1 MPGLSQTWIFFWT
14 FLLWLGSVS
23 GLQLP
28 GNFGLLSHSDISLS
42 SIRFCPGPL
51 NSTLAPDSVY
61 ACTIGTER
69 WTSCAHEPVDHTSSF
84 ASFPNALGE
93 SQHLSNAFCLFGHD
107 FRMDFVPWGEAL
119 NPGPSLA
126 LNLVNP
132 TGVRSKEQL
141 LFDLPRGITCIAET
155 HLAAPGIA
163 SSCGLF
169 RYLAK
174 QDQRCLRLLPGAS
187 APLRARSLTTGV
199 WSGVMQLLSDLP
211 CHRLQ
216 MHWPNGE
223 YGLGRVQTANF
234 RMGDVLIQGTVLYG
248 WSRGPTWPRAHQAT
262 RDLLKHLSQ
271 EIIHGA
277 SGFRFICGD
286 FNGDESKLPELDDWI
301 SAGWQEVQTLHA
313 RLSGEG
319 PFPTCKGSTQ
329 PDRVYISPELATYFV
344 RCEVAD
350 LFADHSVVTGY
361 FDIPGSASTYSWWP
375 LPSKIPWSSVD
386 LQAWQ
391 ESCPT
396 FDVFDASRHNSTD
409 YMTALGQNYESSL
422 KPDFLP
428 TVPNGLPR
436 ACRGRAQH
444 SQPISRPRNLKTLR
458 PSRNG
463 EEQPRCDIVSHS
475 VQRWFRQLRRIQ
487 SLLRNMRRNSDTVTA
502 LCYRLDLWRAIRSA
516 CGFAGSFPVWWT
528 VRPYCLP
535 GAPSSLPE
543 LLPTLCVVELI
554 FQDFK
559 QNYRALESWNL
570 KHRGETLRAV
580 LRTDMRKAFQ
590 SLRPNTASTPDRFV
604 ETTVAQVV
612 DVEADTCLVHVD
624 HPLTPTS
631 QVCWTLDDEP
641 ARVIPIHPQVL
652 EVHSSIPLTP
662 GQELCMHSQITEPAD
677 MHTHLQKFWMARWQ
691 KFAEV
696 PAEQWNRLLGFVK
709 AYMPSLDFTLPSI
722 TGDMWDQINR
732 RYTSQAARGPDG
744 FDHLD
749 LLNMPIAFRE
759 GVVSLFNAIENGCD
773 WPKQL
778 PNAFCH
784 PLPKHPGASLVGE
797 FRPIVIMSVLY
808 RSWSALRSRSLLQQ
822 LRHVVGSGV
831 VGFMP
836 SREAG
841 EIWHYVQALVEI
853 SLQSNRTLTGVVSD
867 VRKAFESI
875 PRVCLFEVAQH
886 VGLPAS
892 LTSSWSRFLEGLER
906 RFLLSDHIGPAIP
919 SNWGFPEGCGL
930 SVVAMTLID
939 WCWDTYQGQFSP
951 STVPLSY
958 VDNYEVLACSIGE
971 LLTGYATLETFMSL
985 WTLDLDTSKT
995 FFWSTKAQDRT
1006 SLRALGKPVC
1016 LQNADLGGAM
1026 TYCRRTGMGSQR
1038 ARFDSLLPMWPRLRR
1053 SLAPLSVKCLLI
1065 RQAFWSKAFH
1075 AIGITLLPFSQIGQ
1089 LRTQAVRALGFGHAG
1104 ANPGLRLGLLCDSLQ
1119 TDPGFFQVIRVLD
1132 DFRRFASKNPHV
1144 LELWRGFAADFDG
1157 KMWSGP
1163 FSKLYEI
1170 FEQIGWSLSEPP
1182 WILDHDFCS
1191 WNLLDMPHALLHM
1204 LLEDAWIQRLAFE
1217 VSHRQDYAGLKGIN
1231 WPPSGHEKRLSA
1243 LDSAAV
1249 NSIRE
1254 GAFYVGHQQGKFDLQ
1269 KGILCP
1275 FCQQPD
1281 TIKHR
1286 CADCPALTAA
1296 RTQHSRI
1303 LAKWDQLPTALTEH
1317 LVPSRNPYFV
1327 SRKKALIN
1335 LPDMVSCF
1343 NPQVVFQGP
1352 RVDFFTDGSCW
1363 DPSVPQLALAAWS
1376 VVSATHQCVLTAGPL
1391 SGLKQDINRAELTAA
1406 LSMLLWTYEFQ
1417 ACSTL
1422 WTDSSYVGVGVSTL
1436 LQDPFSCDFD
1446 SNEDLWSQISEL
1458 LLCIPKGNVQV
1469 QHVSSHRLAN
1479 DQDEPL
1485 EEWIA
1490 YWNGV
1495 ADTNAGIAHLQRP
1508 VSCRQVC
1515 QAHRTWHFS
1524 SEQDV
1529 DRLRDLHL
1537 SVGTLRRE
1545 LLKADLVPEEE
1556 PEVDWAVRPYVQQD
1570 DWLDSI
1576 PLGWQTRWTKSRHS
1590 QTFPTDVVKS
1600 LLDILLAERD
1610 KAEGA
1615 VQLGW
1620 LELATLIHLL
1630 GFSHPFLV
1638 SESGQTCWRSP
1649 GLVPAAHLGQLTA
1662 GARIRFLKSFV
1673 TCFDAFFE
1681 CDISFVVGLNRVFLG
1696 IHPPQKG
1703 LCLFVSAA
1711 AQNAVDTFLR
1721 RWTSN
1726 RPVRTSNDLARPF

>member
-69 WTSCAHEPVDHTSSF
+69 WTSCAHEQVDHTSSF

-126 LNLVNP
+126 INLVNP

-163 SSCGLF
+163 SSCGLL

-187 APLRARSLTTGV
+187 VPLRARSLTTGV
-199 WSGVMQLLSDLP
+199 WSGVMQLSDLP

-248 WSRGPTWPRAHQAT
+248 WSPGPTWPRAHQAT

-475 VQRWFRQLRRIQ
+475 VQRWCDIVSHSVQRWFRQLRRIQ
-487 SLLRNMRRNSDTVTA
+487 SLLHNMRRNSDTVTA

-732 RYTSQAARGPDG
+732 RYTSQAARGP
-744 FDHLD
+744 
-749 LLNMPIAFRE
+749 
-759 GVVSLFNAIENGCD
+759 
-773 WPKQL
+773 
-778 PNAFCH
+778 
-784 PLPKHPGASLVGE
+784 
-797 FRPIVIMSVLY
+797 
-808 RSWSALRSRSLLQQ
+808 
-822 LRHVVGSGV
+822 
-831 VGFMP
+831 
-836 SREAG
+836 
-841 EIWHYVQALVEI
+841 
-853 SLQSNRTLTGVVSD
+853 
-867 VRKAFESI
+867 
-875 PRVCLFEVAQH
+875 AQ
-886 VGLPAS
+886 
-892 LTSSWSRFLEGLER
+892 
-906 RFLLSDHIGPAIP
+906 
-919 SNWGFPEGCGL
+919 
-930 SVVAMTLID
+930 
-939 WCWDTYQGQFSP
+939 
-951 STVPLSY
+951 
-958 VDNYEVLACSIGE
+958 
-971 LLTGYATLETFMSL
+971 
-985 WTLDLDTSKT
+985 
-995 FFWSTKAQDRT
+995 
-1006 SLRALGKPVC
+1006 
-1016 LQNADLGGAM
+1016 
-1026 TYCRRTGMGSQR
+1026 
-1038 ARFDSLLPMWPRLRR
+1038 
-1053 SLAPLSVKCLLI
+1053 
-1065 RQAFWSKAFH
+1065 
-1075 AIGITLLPFSQIGQ
+1075 
-1089 LRTQAVRALGFGHAG
+1089 
-1104 ANPGLRLGLLCDSLQ
+1104 
-1119 TDPGFFQVIRVLD
+1119 
-1132 DFRRFASKNPHV
+1132 
-1144 LELWRGFAADFDG
+1144 
-1157 KMWSGP
+1157 
-1163 FSKLYEI
+1163 
-1170 FEQIGWSLSEPP
+1170 
-1182 WILDHDFCS
+1182 
-1191 WNLLDMPHALLHM
+1191 
-1204 LLEDAWIQRLAFE
+1204 
-1217 VSHRQDYAGLKGIN
+1217 
-1231 WPPSGHEKRLSA
+1231 
-1243 LDSAAV
+1243 
-1249 NSIRE
+1249 
-1254 GAFYVGHQQGKFDLQ
+1254 
-1269 KGILCP
+1269 
-1275 FCQQPD
+1275 
-1281 TIKHR
+1281 
-1286 CADCPALTAA
+1286 
-1296 RTQHSRI
+1296 
-1303 LAKWDQLPTALTEH
+1303 
-1317 LVPSRNPYFV
+1317 
-1327 SRKKALIN
+1327 
-1335 LPDMVSCF
+1335 
-1343 NPQVVFQGP
+1343 
-1352 RVDFFTDGSCW
+1352 
-1363 DPSVPQLALAAWS
+1363 
-1376 VVSATHQCVLTAGPL
+1376 
-1391 SGLKQDINRAELTAA
+1391 
-1406 LSMLLWTYEFQ
+1406 
-1417 ACSTL
+1417 
-1422 WTDSSYVGVGVSTL
+1422 
-1436 LQDPFSCDFD
+1436 
-1446 SNEDLWSQISEL
+1446 
-1458 LLCIPKGNVQV
+1458 
-1469 QHVSSHRLAN
+1469 
-1479 DQDEPL
+1479 
-1485 EEWIA
+1485 
-1490 YWNGV
+1490 
-1495 ADTNAGIAHLQRP
+1495 
-1508 VSCRQVC
+1508 
-1515 QAHRTWHFS
+1515 
-1524 SEQDV
+1524 
-1529 DRLRDLHL
+1529 
-1537 SVGTLRRE
+1537 
-1545 LLKADLVPEEE
+1545 
-1556 PEVDWAVRPYVQQD
+1556 
-1570 DWLDSI
+1570 
-1576 PLGWQTRWTKSRHS
+1576 
-1590 QTFPTDVVKS
+1590 
-1600 LLDILLAERD
+1600 
-1610 KAEGA
+1610 
-1615 VQLGW
+1615 
-1620 LELATLIHLL
+1620 
-1630 GFSHPFLV
+1630 
-1638 SESGQTCWRSP
+1638 
-1649 GLVPAAHLGQLTA
+1649 
-1662 GARIRFLKSFV
+1662 
-1673 TCFDAFFE
+1673 
-1681 CDISFVVGLNRVFLG
+1681 
-1696 IHPPQKG
+1696 
-1703 LCLFVSAA
+1703 
-1711 AQNAVDTFLR
+1711 
-1721 RWTSN
+1721 
-1726 RPVRTSNDLARPF
+1726 

>member
-1 MPGLSQTWIFFWT
+1 
-14 FLLWLGSVS
+14 
-23 GLQLP
+23 
-28 GNFGLLSHSDISLS
+28 
-42 SIRFCPGPL
+42 
-51 NSTLAPDSVY
+51 
-61 ACTIGTER
+61 
-69 WTSCAHEPVDHTSSF
+69 
-84 ASFPNALGE
+84 
-93 SQHLSNAFCLFGHD
+93 
-107 FRMDFVPWGEAL
+107 
-119 NPGPSLA
+119 
-126 LNLVNP
+126 
-132 TGVRSKEQL
+132 
-141 LFDLPRGITCIAET
+141 
-155 HLAAPGIA
+155 
-163 SSCGLF
+163 
-169 RYLAK
+169 
-174 QDQRCLRLLPGAS
+174 
-187 APLRARSLTTGV
+187 
-199 WSGVMQLLSDLP
+199 
-211 CHRLQ
+211 
-216 MHWPNGE
+216 
-223 YGLGRVQTANF
+223 
-234 RMGDVLIQGTVLYG
+234 
-248 WSRGPTWPRAHQAT
+248 
-262 RDLLKHLSQ
+262 
-271 EIIHGA
+271 
-277 SGFRFICGD
+277 
-286 FNGDESKLPELDDWI
+286 
-301 SAGWQEVQTLHA
+301 
-313 RLSGEG
+313 
-319 PFPTCKGSTQ
+319 
-329 PDRVYISPELATYFV
+329 
-344 RCEVAD
+344 
-350 LFADHSVVTGY
+350 
-361 FDIPGSASTYSWWP
+361 
-375 LPSKIPWSSVD
+375 
-386 LQAWQ
+386 
-391 ESCPT
+391 
-396 FDVFDASRHNSTD
+396 
-409 YMTALGQNYESSL
+409 
-422 KPDFLP
+422 
-428 TVPNGLPR
+428 
-436 ACRGRAQH
+436 
-444 SQPISRPRNLKTLR
+444 
-458 PSRNG
+458 
-463 EEQPRCDIVSHS
+463 
-475 VQRWFRQLRRIQ
+475 
-487 SLLRNMRRNSDTVTA
+487 
-502 LCYRLDLWRAIRSA
+502 
-516 CGFAGSFPVWWT
+516 
-528 VRPYCLP
+528 
-535 GAPSSLPE
+535 
-543 LLPTLCVVELI
+543 
-554 FQDFK
+554 
-559 QNYRALESWNL
+559 
-570 KHRGETLRAV
+570 
-580 LRTDMRKAFQ
+580 
-590 SLRPNTASTPDRFV
+590 
-604 ETTVAQVV
+604 
-612 DVEADTCLVHVD
+612 
-624 HPLTPTS
+624 
-631 QVCWTLDDEP
+631 
-641 ARVIPIHPQVL
+641 
-652 EVHSSIPLTP
+652 
-662 GQELCMHSQITEPAD
+662 
-677 MHTHLQKFWMARWQ
+677 
-691 KFAEV
+691 
-696 PAEQWNRLLGFVK
+696 
-709 AYMPSLDFTLPSI
+709 
-722 TGDMWDQINR
+722 MWDQINR

-778 PNAFCH
+778 LNAFCH

-1132 DFRRFASKNPHV
+1132 DFRRFASKNPRV

-1620 LELATLIHLL
+1620 LEFATLIHLL